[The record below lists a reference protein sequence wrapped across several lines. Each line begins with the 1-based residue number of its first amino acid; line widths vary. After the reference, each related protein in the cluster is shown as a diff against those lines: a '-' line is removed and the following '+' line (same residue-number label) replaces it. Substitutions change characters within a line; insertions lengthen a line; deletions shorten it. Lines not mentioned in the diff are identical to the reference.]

1 MQAVILLAGY
11 GSRLDLPGLPH
22 KVFLKFGDET
32 LLSRH
37 LTCLEKLGV
46 SKTFLVVG
54 HSATAVSYEVVKM
67 GLKMPVEFIN
77 NELYMTTGNTLSLVM
92 GLRHITEDVLV
103 MDGDVLYPQSMLTEF
118 VQHAPQSSFA
128 VIPADI
134 DNAECAKAML
144 GAEGTI
150 QSLVTKR
157 LLTDD
162 EKARLQFA
170 GEAIGFIR
178 LSPGDSEKLVALYE
192 ANEEK
197 FIKTLWEDIFTELAP
212 QVELFP
218 HNISQAGCY
227 EIDTQEDYEE
237 SLKYFEAHRDKY

>member
-22 KVFLKFGDET
+22 KVFLQFGEET

-37 LTCLEKLGV
+37 LLFLEKLGI

-54 HSATAVSYEVVKM
+54 HNALTVRDRVRKM
-67 GLKMPVEFIN
+67 GLTMPVEFVDN
-77 NELYMTTGNTLSLVM
+77 DVYRTTGNTLSLVL
-92 GLRHITEDVLV
+92 GLRRTTEDVLV
-103 MDGDVLYPQSMLTEF
+103 MDGDVLYPRDMLSEF

-134 DNAECAKAML
+134 DNAECAKALL
-144 GAEGTI
+144 GVGGTI
-150 QSLVTKR
+150 QLLVTKR
-157 LLTDD
+157 LLTAE
-162 EKARLQFA
+162 EKSRFQFA
-170 GEAIGFIR
+170 GEAIGFIK
-178 LSPGDSEKLVALYE
+178 LSTTDASKLVNLYE

-197 FIKTLWEDIFTELAP
+197 FIKTLWEDIFTHLAP

-218 HNISQAGCY
+218 HHISQDGCF
-227 EIDTQEDYEE
+227 EIDTQEDYET
-237 SLKYFEAHRDKY
+237 SLKYFEDHRDKY

>member
-22 KVFLKFGDET
+22 KVFLKYGEDT

-37 LTCLEKLGV
+37 LYCLEKLGI
-46 SKTFLVVG
+46 SKTLLVVG
-54 HSATAVSYEVVKM
+54 HNATAVSYEVLKM
-67 GLKMPVEFIN
+67 GLKMPVEFVN
-77 NELYMTTGNTLSLVM
+77 NELFRTTGNTLSLVI
-92 GLRHITEDVLV
+92 GLRRITEDVLV
-103 MDGDVLYPQSMLTEF
+103 MDGDVLYPQSMLSEF
-118 VQHAPQSSFA
+118 VEHAASSSFA

-134 DNAECAKAML
+134 DNAECAKALL

-157 LLTDD
+157 LLTED
-162 EKARLQFA
+162 EKARLQFI
-170 GEAIGFIR
+170 GEAIGFIK
-178 LSPGDSEKLVALYE
+178 LSLGDAGKLVALYE

-212 QVELFP
+212 QVELYP
-218 HNISQAGCY
+218 HQISQAGCF

-237 SLKYFEAHRDKY
+237 SLKYFEAHKEKY

>member
-22 KVFLKFGDET
+22 KVFLKFGEET

-37 LTCLEKLGV
+37 LTTLEKLGI

-67 GLKMPVEFIN
+67 GLKMPIEFVN
-77 NELYMTTGNTLSLVM
+77 NELYLTTGNTLSLVM

-103 MDGDVLYPQSMLTEF
+103 MDGDVLYPQSMLSEF
-118 VQHAPQSSFA
+118 VQQSGPSSFA

-134 DNAECAKAML
+134 DNAECAKTLL
-144 GAEGTI
+144 GEDGTI

-162 EKARLQFA
+162 EKSRLKFV
-170 GEAIGFIR
+170 GEAIGFIKMTVDA
-178 LSPGDSEKLVALYE
+178 SAKLVALYE
-192 ANEEK
+192 ANEDK
-197 FIKTLWEDIFTELAP
+197 FIKTLWEDIYTELAP
-212 QVELFP
+212 QVELYT
-218 HNISQAGCY
+218 HQISQDGCF

-237 SLKYFEAHRDKY
+237 SLKYFEAHREKY